1 VASTAQRVLAF
12 VALAQPRTMAV
23 PYARQLHRTCTSA
36 RVQERRDTTK
46 HAHSRAP
53 SRIGHGPTPAS
64 ERRKVTKGRVSET
77 ERGCVCGLSQPNDAK
92 HWSLESLQR
101 VSLSGASRD
110 SSSATLLSCVRRL
123 FWAARWGTSSLVTLD
138 SVCLDDASRTSTCL
152 MRTSNLN

>member
-101 VSLSGASRD
+101 VSLSARLLERD
-110 SSSATLLSCVRRL
+110 SSLLCETSVLGCTLGHQLSRHSRLSLSGRRL
-123 FWAARWGTSSLVTLD
+123 EDEYMSHAY
-138 SVCLDDASRTSTCL
+138 
-152 MRTSNLN
+152 